1 VRARDVSVTPLS
13 DLREA
18 LSRLLGQGMRAVPVL
33 DDEERVLGEIR
44 LPDIE
49 ALNQT
54 GFVR

>member
-1 VRARDVSVTPLS
+1 
-13 DLREA
+13 
-18 LSRLLGQGMRAVPVL
+18 MRAVPVL
-33 DDEERVLGEIR
+33 DEEERVVGEVR